1 MFTVFMDEVFEY
13 VGFNGT
19 RVQQGQFSEFL
30 FALKYIFFLFQT
42 ILRKVRFANSTKISS
57 NNNTALL
64 RLLSGIIGEVSIKHD
79 C

>member
-1 MFTVFMDEVFEY
+1 MFTFFMDEVFEY

-19 RVQQGQFSEFL
+19 QVQQGQFPEFL
-30 FALKYIFFLFQT
+30 FALKYFFLFQT
-42 ILRKVRFANSTKISS
+42 ILRKVRFANSTKISL